1 MKQRLKFRIYPT
13 NSQKTAL
20 AQMFGCSRVVWNDA
34 LAYCQASY
42 ANGKKYCGFPELSKR
57 FLTEAKQTENREW
70 LKDSPA
76 IPLQQSL
83 RDLDVAF
90 RCFFNS
96 CAGKRK
102 GKKVKPPRFKKRK
115 SRQSANF
122 TRQGFKVNQH
132 NVYLSKIG
140 KLKIVWSITRQNH

>member
-57 FLTEAKQTENREW
+57 FLTETKNYTKLLPHQGLYSDR
-70 LKDSPA
+70 
-76 IPLQQSL
+76 
-83 RDLDVAF
+83 
-90 RCFFNS
+90 
-96 CAGKRK
+96 
-102 GKKVKPPRFKKRK
+102 
-115 SRQSANF
+115 AN
-122 TRQGFKVNQH
+122 H
-132 NVYLSKIG
+132 
-140 KLKIVWSITRQNH
+140 